1 MTPTNVRKF
10 AAALGRHLKQS
21 EAAVPSPPGLR
32 PRLAGEQP
40 IKPPVTRSEPA
51 QVKPAVL

>member
-1 MTPTNVRKF
+1 MKPLNAQHF
-10 AAALGRHLKQS
+10 AAELGRHLKKS